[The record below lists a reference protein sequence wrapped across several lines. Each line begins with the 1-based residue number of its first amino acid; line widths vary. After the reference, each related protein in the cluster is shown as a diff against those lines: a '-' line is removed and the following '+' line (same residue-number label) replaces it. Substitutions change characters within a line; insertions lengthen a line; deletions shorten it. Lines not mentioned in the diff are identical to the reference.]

1 LLDIN
6 VLIALLDPNHPDNG
20 SASDWFDLNYV
31 DGWLTCPLTQN
42 GCVRVLSQP
51 QYPRALRVALA
62 IGRLRAAT
70 STPYHQFISDDI
82 SILDEALVDHR
93 HLAGYRQLTDVYL
106 LALAVSNDAR
116 LIILD
121 SRIPLGA
128 VNGATEQQL
137 VVL

>member
-1 LLDIN
+1 MLDIN

>member
-1 LLDIN
+1 MLDIN

-51 QYPRALRVALA
+51 QYPRALRVAVA

-116 LIILD
+116 LITFD